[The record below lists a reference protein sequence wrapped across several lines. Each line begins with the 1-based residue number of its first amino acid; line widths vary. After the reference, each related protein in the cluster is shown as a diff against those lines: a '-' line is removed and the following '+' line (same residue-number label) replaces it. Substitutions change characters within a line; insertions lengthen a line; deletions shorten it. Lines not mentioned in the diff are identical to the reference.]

1 MKPLQ
6 SVAMGFVFIALYA
19 RWNGYDLY
27 ADPFGWALVLL
38 GVRRLPAD
46 TPYLPPIRYVGLV
59 AAVASVPL
67 WLPVVRDALAD
78 ADPSLGWAAD
88 LPGFAF
94 TALLCHGLS
103 AAAKEAGDVKPT
115 QWLSIVRTAVVVV
128 ALLPVLVFGA
138 GISALADPA
147 ALAAQA
153 VYVVLVWLLFSYSG
167 RSWAGAEPV
176 ESPAQPPASS

>member
-6 SVAMGFVFIALYA
+6 SAAMGYVFIALYA
-19 RWNGYDLY
+19 RLRGYDLY
-27 ADPFGWALVLL
+27 ADPAGWALVLL
-38 GVRRLPAD
+38 GVWRLPED
-46 TPYLPPIRYVGLV
+46 TPHRFALKYVGLV
-59 AAVASVPL
+59 AAAVSLPL

-88 LPGFAF
+88 LPAFAF
-94 TALLCHGLS
+94 TALLCHALS

-115 QWLSIVRTAVVVV
+115 QWLLIVRTAVVVV

-138 GISALADPA
+138 GISGLADPA

-153 VYVVLVWLLFSYSG
+153 VYVVLVWLLFSYCG
-167 RSWAGAEPV
+167 RPWAGAPV
-176 ESPAQPPASS
+176 DENAAHRAAGS